1 MEPMMTRT
9 RINNGGGGRHDDGGG
24 GSPDQIWARARM
36 MAANPDLGT
45 TYRQE
50 RRELVGRRRQRERC
64 ACVELV
70 LEAMRS
76 DSGTVALGEEREMME
91 GENRGGGI

>member
-1 MEPMMTRT
+1 MMTRM
-9 RINNGGGGRHDDGGG
+9 RIDNGGGGQHDDDSG
-24 GSPDQIWARARM
+24 GSLDQIWARARM
-36 MAANPDLGT
+36 TAADLDLGT

-50 RRELVGRRRQRERC
+50 RREPGGRRRQRERC
-64 ACVELV
+64 AHMELV